1 MTLHADDVFAPLDDD
16 HVLQRLAGGNETE
29 VYKTD
34 DHRHVVKVKHD
45 LGGARDAAIRQ
56 ARWMRDTA
64 ERYTACLGE
73 RYTIPNYF
81 IVARGSDGQAHPLTI
96 QPLLSEARPL
106 DAVDYRALLPA
117 QRALIAAQLSEILRR
132 AHAFYRATGSM
143 PDLHGQSAR
152 SSDERKSQEV
162 AHSPAATPLEF
173 PGRTHTAAFAQPG
186 ADPRSRVSNRPDRL
200 RSGAQR
206 SPVPIDVFCRASPVT
221 VARSCRSGMAAPGMV
236 DLTASA
242 SPCCPR
248 DTSTQ
253 RAHPSCLETAVGGIT
268 AHPEE
273 PSAGQSTTVPG
284 CTPDGKIVILL
295 HCLA

>member
-73 RYTIPNYF
+73 RDTIPNYF

-96 QPLLSEARPL
+96 QPLLSDACPL

-143 PDLHGQSAR
+143 PDLYGQSAR
-152 SSDERKSQEV
+152 SSDER
-162 AHSPAATPLEF
+162 
-173 PGRTHTAAFAQPG
+173 
-186 ADPRSRVSNRPDRL
+186 RSRKSITRLPQRLWSFLVERTLL
-200 RSGAQR
+200 RSHNLVLIR
-206 SPVPIDVFCRASPVT
+206 DPEYRIVLIDYDAVRRGRLYRLTYFAVR
-221 VARSCRSGMAAPGMV
+221 RLLLLR
-236 DLTASA
+236 DL
-242 SPCCPR
+242 
-248 DTSTQ
+248 
-253 RAHPSCLETAVGGIT
+253 AV
-268 AHPEE
+268 
-273 PSAGQSTTVPG
+273 
-284 CTPDGKIVILL
+284 
-295 HCLA
+295 LAWLRLGWLT